1 MHRAVAGLS
10 QFVNLELN
18 GNEVCEAGVEAVRAV
33 LQGAGKILGGEF
45 CLVLDVCWCDTCQSW

>member
-45 CLVLDVCWCDTCQSW
+45 